1 MWVPGIKL
9 KSSVRLSRQE
19 LTCWAIS
26 PAQVVLVILFVC
38 LFVSLGKTQ
47 FLRMPCP
54 RLELSLHFVF
64 LTSFYPSDASS
75 SVPFWGILSALL
87 PGWWISAR
95 AVTVWNHTRICR
107 THSHL
112 LPRESKSAEGP
123 ASFQVIN
130 NTDARCF
137 VFKQSIFLWFFW
149 FVCFTLSLSPAK
161 VNNIFKLK
169 SAIHLLQWLLYLW
182 N

>member
-19 LTCWAIS
+19 LTCWASS
-26 PAQVVLVILFVC
+26 PTQVVLGFLFIC

-47 FLRMPCP
+47 LLRMPCP
-54 RLELSLHFVF
+54 CLELSLHFVF

-75 SVPFWGILSALL
+75 NVPFWGILSALL

-95 AVTVWNHTRICR
+95 AITVWNYTPICR

-112 LPRESKSAEGP
+112 LPHKSMSAEGP
-123 ASFQVIN
+123 ASFLVIN
-130 NTDARCF
+130 NTDAHCF
-137 VFKQSIFLWFFW
+137 FFIRQFLFGFW
-149 FVCFTLSLSPAK
+149 FICFTLSPSHTK
-161 VNNIFKLK
+161 VNIIFKLK
-169 SAIHLLQWLLYLW
+169 SAIHLPQRVLYL
-182 N
+182 